1 MNSQHYRQVVEIRP
15 SKGLFDLELGLVWQY
30 RELLYF
36 LLMRD
41 LKVRYKQAALGA
53 GWAIIQPIIATLIFT
68 LVFGVFVKVP
78 SDGLPY
84 TVFAFTA
91 LLPWTLF
98 AESLRRGGISLV
110 GDSALIQKIYF
121 PRLVIPLATALT
133 ALVDFLIS
141 LLMLFVLLLW
151 YSIPLTLNIVFLPF
165 FIFFTVVLAF
175 SFGLWLGPLNIKFR
189 DVQHIIPFLL
199 QIWMYACPIVYPLS
213 IIPEKYRW
221 LYNLNPMV
229 GVIEGFRWS
238 LLGKENAEFQA
249 IWITV
254 IFVLL
259 LLFGGVVY
267 FKKMERSFADLI

>member
-1 MNSQHYRQVVEIRP
+1 M
-15 SKGLFDLELGLVWQY
+15 
-30 RELLYF
+30 
-36 LLMRD
+36 
-41 LKVRYKQAALGA
+41 
-53 GWAIIQPIIATLIFT
+53 
-68 LVFGVFVKVP
+68 
-78 SDGLPY
+78 
-84 TVFAFTA
+84 
-91 LLPWTLF
+91 
-98 AESLRRGGISLV
+98 
-110 GDSALIQKIYF
+110 
-121 PRLVIPLATALT
+121 
-133 ALVDFLIS
+133 
-141 LLMLFVLLLW
+141 
-151 YSIPLTLNIVFLPF
+151 
-165 FIFFTVVLAF
+165 AF